1 MLKFKAQLCA
11 QRTLF
16 KMADQQQQ
24 QQQREHEPEP
34 SPASGQ
40 RQRRRSPPPMPSDD
54 VMRNSI
60 ARCLTQIVV
69 NMQNADIQQRC
80 RELLQVED
88 LTQGAHIRIL
98 AALEQIDEQRE
109 QRERAASE
117 RRQRRANK
125 SI

>member
-1 MLKFKAQLCA
+1 
-11 QRTLF
+11 
-16 KMADQQQQ
+16 MADHQQQQ
-24 QQQREHEPEP
+24 QQQEQEPQQT
-34 SPASGQ
+34 PASGTRQ

-54 VMRNSI
+54 VMRNTI

-98 AALEQIDEQRE
+98 AALEQIDGQRE
-109 QRERAASE
+109 QRERAANE